1 MKNCIAIATLAT
13 LGLLSS
19 AHATL
24 GPGSIAFTGFN
35 ADGNDNLAFVAL
47 ETLPAGTVIGFTD
60 NEWNGTSWNTGENGF
75 SLTLTTD
82 VAPGTIVAMNNL
94 GGSTFAGTSPF
105 GSMAAIPGAGTNP
118 GISNSDES
126 VWAFI
131 GDYASPTAFLS
142 VIGNDALSIVA
153 TTLDNTGLKEGETA
167 LFITGDEDVMAYNG
181 LRDNLDSFPGYLTQI
196 YDAKNWIT
204 EDGSGDQSNNTKDP
218 NVPFSN
224 DPFTIPAPGAAGLIA
239 LAGMTLARRRR

>member
-24 GPGSIAFTGFN
+24 GPGSIAFTGYN

-47 ETLPAGTVIGFTD
+47 DTLPTGTVITFTD
-60 NEWNGTSWNTGENGF
+60 NEWNGTMFNTGESVF
-75 SLTLTTD
+75 TLTITAD
-82 VAPGTIVAMNNL
+82 VLPGTIVTIDNIGTGTLSSSL
-94 GGSTFAGTSPF
+94 GTPAFID
-105 GSMAAIPGAGTNP
+105 AANR
-118 GISNSDES
+118 GIANSNES
-126 VWAFI
+126 VWAFF
-131 GDYASPTAFLS
+131 GTLAAPTSFIT
-142 VIGNDALSIVA
+142 VIGNDDLATVA
-153 TTLDNTGLKEGETA
+153 TPLNNTGLKEGETA
-167 LFITGDEDVMAYNG
+167 LFITGDEDIMAYNG

-204 EDGSGDQSNNTKDP
+204 EDGSGDQHNNTKDP
-218 NVPFSN
+218 NIPFSN